1 MFYVDEGTGD
11 PTFVF
16 VHGFSC
22 CHEDWD
28 LQRAYFRRTARV
40 VTCDLRGHG
49 RSAASGDT
57 WTIDACASDVAGLL
71 EELDIDDAV
80 LVGHSMGSRVVL
92 RCYLDVPHR
101 VRALVFIDVSYVGG
115 DGDQDSVESAPR
127 DDVTDTSWDHF
138 IRRTFDQM
146 FVNSSPSDHRQRI
159 LEQALRTREEVGR
172 GLFAEFFLWDARN
185 MASALS
191 QVRVPVLSLQ
201 STVVDGGRVRRPMR
215 EGERTPWIDLLGR
228 YLPTATIEVIPK
240 VGHFSMLEA
249 PDVVNASIASFA
261 RRSGPGIGSL
271 ERA

>member
-71 EELDIDDAV
+71 EELNIDDAV

-101 VRALVFIDVSYVGG
+101 VRALVFIDGSYVGG
-115 DGDQDSVESAPR
+115 DGDPDSFESAPH
-127 DDVTDTSWDHF
+127 DDVTETAWDHF

-146 FVNSSPSDHRQRI
+146 FVDSSSKRCERERRLVEDYSRSSASGTRATWRLHSLTCGCQSSPSRARWLTASESAGLCARASVRRGSTSWVATFPPQRS
-159 LEQALRTREEVGR
+159 R
-172 GLFAEFFLWDARN
+172 
-185 MASALS
+185 
-191 QVRVPVLSLQ
+191 LSLR
-201 STVVDGGRVRRPMR
+201 SVTSPCSK
-215 EGERTPWIDLLGR
+215 LL
-228 YLPTATIEVIPK
+228 TW
-240 VGHFSMLEA
+240 
-249 PDVVNASIASFA
+249 
-261 RRSGPGIGSL
+261 
-271 ERA
+271 